1 MMERLPQRDMG
12 VIDLTR
18 DDDAPPPQKKRKQA
32 DDAVPCP
39 RKQAKRDDR
48 CPDRLDV
55 VLRAQAQRHGVAERC
70 VRAAKRLL
78 VDEQCTVPFV
88 ARYRA
93 AETGHLPPAA
103 LRAVEAAVAA
113 PPRWKNA
120 APRRQDPRQRRRC
133 ARSGR
138 TSAAPG
144 PERDRAFRDYEG
156 LDRPTR
162 HVSHHAW
169 LALRRAAEAKA
180 LKVSLSPDRDDAAA
194 AFRAVAARDLGPQSR
209 RLLRDACDDAWKR
222 LLKPRGK
229 REALRRRVDAAKVEA
244 VACFGLRGGK
254 TAVGRDGPSD
264 PRWAACA
271 DALECALRPYN
282 HIVAVA
288 VGDGAN
294 SRGCQRLVA
303 RLKLPYAVVRECG
316 ASTYSA
322 TDLAAE
328 ELPGKD
334 ADAKALRSALD
345 AAVEDAVAAA
355 GVDAAA
361 ASAALLARVAGLS
374 EKLATKIVA
383 ARPFAARAD
392 LNDVPGLGPK
402 TFRNVAG
409 FLRVANAAEP
419 LDATRVHPEA
429 YGAARALLAAA
440 RAAGGARGRRGAAG
454 AAAAARIRAAAAE
467 GDADLAALLCDGCL
481 AGDARAALSPPPPLR
496 TGDPLAL
503 GDLRAGDRFRSAFV
517 KNVSPFGAFVDVG
530 VGTDGL
536 VHASK
541 FGDASARLVVG
552 AAVDVVVASTAT
564 AGASPCGRAA
574 RGRA

>member
-1 MMERLPQRDMG
+1 MERLPQRDMG

-32 DDAVPCP
+32 DDAAPRP

-48 CPDRLDV
+48 GPVRLDV

-93 AETGHLPPAA
+93 AETGHLRPRRCAPSRPPSPSGA
-103 LRAVEAAVAA
+103 REAARV
-113 PPRWKNA
+113 
-120 APRRQDPRQRRRC
+120 PRRQDQRARGAAARSIDGPVRRR
-133 ARSGR
+133 AQ
-138 TSAAPG
+138 
-144 PERDRAFRDYEG
+144 RDRAFRDYEG

-244 VACFGLRGGK
+244 VEGRGG
-254 TAVGRDGPSD
+254 APSA
-264 PRWAACA
+264 PTR
-271 DALECALRPYN
+271 R
-282 HIVAVA
+282 
-288 VGDGAN
+288 
-294 SRGCQRLVA
+294 R
-303 RLKLPYAVVRECG
+303 
-316 ASTYSA
+316 
-322 TDLAAE
+322 
-328 ELPGKD
+328 
-334 ADAKALRSALD
+334 
-345 AAVEDAVAAA
+345 DAVAAA

-374 EKLATKIVA
+374 EKLAAKVVA

-419 LDATRVHPEA
+419 LDATRVHP
-429 YGAARALLAAA
+429 GLRRRAGLLAAA
-440 RAAGGARGRRGAAG
+440 RVPPAALRGAASG
-454 AAAAARIRAAAAE
+454 RRRRGGGGAHPAAAAD

-503 GDLRAGDRFRSAFV
+503 GDLSGRPLRSAEERVALRRFRRRRRRHGRPRPRVRSATRARG
-517 KNVSPFGAFVDVG
+517 S
-530 VGTDGL
+530 
-536 VHASK
+536 S
-541 FGDASARLVVG
+541 SARPSTSSSAL
-552 AAVDVVVASTAT
+552 TAT
-564 AGASPCGRAA
+564 AALLPCGRRRDGA
-574 RGRA
+574 